1 MIKVKWWNLLSG
13 KVKISWSKNAA
24 LPLIAASLLI
34 NGKVTLHNVPKIGD
48 VLTLLDILRDIWV
61 DYKFEWNTLFLD
73 NSNLEPKLFDYS
85 KIKKIRASILLLGP
99 LLYRFKKISIP
110 FPGWCIIGKR
120 PIDSHLDGLHALGYN
135 VSFVDNH
142 IDISGTLD
150 AGDKI
155 INAWFW
161 VTATENLIV
170 ANIFRTGHTTIKMS
184 ALEPH
189 VLNLVDFLNAAGA
202 DIVINHTHHIHINWV
217 EKLENIVE
225 FDVIADYI
233 ESGTFMV
240 IWALAAKDY
249 IDIEDARIEDLY
261 SFIEKLREAWIKIED
276 LWNDVA
282 RVYRADKIK
291 AIELQTNIFPG
302 FPTDLQS
309 PFAILLSQAEWISK
323 IHEVLFE
330 WRLNFL
336 VELDKLWGHTAILN
350 PHQALIFGK
359 TELKARNTTV
369 TSWDLRAGAAMI
381 IAGLIAEGETFITNV
396 EYIER
401 WYENFVPKLK
411 TLGADLE
418 FIKEQQ

>member
-34 NGKVTLHNVPKIGD
+34 TGKVTLHNVPKIGD
-48 VLTLLDILRDIWV
+48 VLTFLDILADIWV
-61 DYKFEWNTLFLD
+61 EYKFEWNTLFLD
-73 NSNLEPKLFDYS
+73 NSNLEPKHFDYS
-85 KIKKIRASILLLGP
+85 KIKKIRASILLLWP
-99 LLYRFKKISIP
+99 LLHRFKTISIP
-110 FPGWCIIGKR
+110 FPGGCSIWKR
-120 PIDSHLDGLHALGYN
+120 PIDSHLDWLQALGYT
-135 VSFVDNH
+135 VSFIDNH

-170 ANIFRTGHTTIKMS
+170 ANVFRAGHTIIKMS

-189 VLNLVDFLNAAGA
+189 VLNLVDFLNAAWA
-202 DIVINHTHHIHINWV
+202 DIVINHTHHIYINWV

-249 IDIEDARIEDLY
+249 IDIEDARQEDLY
-261 SFIEKLREAWIKIED
+261 SFIEKLREAWVKIED

-282 RVYRADKIK
+282 RVYRAYEIN

-381 IAGLIAEGETFITNV
+381 IAWLIAEGETFITNV

-418 FIKEQQ
+418 MIKD

>member
-34 NGKVTLHNVPKIGD
+34 NGRVTLHNVPKIWD
-48 VLTLLDILRDIWV
+48 VLTFLDILSDIWV
-61 DYKFEWNTLFLD
+61 KYNFEWNTLFLD
-73 NSNLEPKLFDYS
+73 NSNLEPKHFDYS
-85 KIKKIRASILLLGP
+85 KIKKIRASILLLAP
-99 LLYRFKKISIP
+99 LLHRFKTISIP
-110 FPGWCIIGKR
+110 FPGGCSIWKR
-120 PIDSHLDGLHALGYN
+120 PIDSHLDWLQALGYN

-142 IDISGTLD
+142 IDISWILESW
-150 AGDKI
+150 DKV
-155 INAWFW
+155 INAKFW
-161 VTATENLIV
+161 VTATENLIA
-170 ANIFRTGHTTIKMS
+170 ANIFRKWKTKIEMS

-189 VLNLVDFLNAAGA
+189 VINLVDMLNKAWAN
-202 DIVINHTHHIHINWV
+202 IKINHTHRIEINWV
-217 EKLENIVE
+217 DLLSNNLEFEV
-225 FDVIADYI
+225 VSDYI

-240 IWALAAKDY
+240 IWALASKDY
-249 IDIEDARIEDLY
+249 IDIENARINDLY
-261 SFIEKLREAWIKIED
+261 SFLEKLKEAGVKTDD
-276 LWNDVA
+276 LWNDTL
-282 RVYRADKIK
+282 RIYRSDTIK

-309 PFAILLSQAEWISK
+309 PFAILLSQADWISK

-350 PHQALIFGK
+350 PHEALIFGK

-381 IAGLIAEGETFITNV
+381 IAGLIADGDTFITNV

-401 WYENFVPKLK
+401 GYENFVPKLK
-411 TLGADLE
+411 NLGADIE
-418 FIKEQQ
+418 FTRE

>member
-48 VLTLLDILRDIWV
+48 VLTFLDILADIWV
-61 DYKFEWNTLFLD
+61 EYKFEWNTLFLD
-73 NSNLEPKLFDYS
+73 NSNLEPKHFDYS
-85 KIKKIRASILLLGP
+85 KIKKIRASILLLWP
-99 LLYRFKKISIP
+99 LLHRFKTISIP
-110 FPGWCIIGKR
+110 FPGGCSIWKR
-120 PIDSHLDGLHALGYN
+120 PIDSHLDWLQALGYT
-135 VSFVDNH
+135 VSFIDSH
-142 IDISGTLD
+142 IDISGTLETW
-150 AGDKI
+150 DKI

-170 ANIFRTGHTTIKMS
+170 ANVFRAGHTIIKMS

-189 VLNLVDFLNAAGA
+189 VLNLVDFLNAAWA

-249 IDIEDARIEDLY
+249 IDIEDARQEDLY
-261 SFIEKLREAWIKIED
+261 SFIEKLREAWVKIED

-282 RVYRADKIK
+282 RVYRAYEIN

-381 IAGLIAEGETFITNV
+381 IAWLIAEGETFITNV

-418 FIKEQQ
+418 MIKD

>member
-34 NGKVTLHNVPKIGD
+34 NGKVVLHNVPKIGD
-48 VLTLLDILRDIWV
+48 VLTFLDILSDIWAV
-61 DYKFEWNTLFLD
+61 YKFEWNTLFLD

-85 KIKKIRASILLLGP
+85 KIKKIRASILLLAP
-99 LLYRFKKISIP
+99 LLYRFKNISIP
-110 FPGWCIIGKR
+110 FPGWCSIWKR
-120 PIDSHLDGLHALGYN
+120 PIDSHLDWLASLWYN

-142 IDISGTLD
+142 IDISWVLESW
-150 AGDKI
+150 DKV
-155 INAWFW
+155 INAKFW
-161 VTATENLIV
+161 VTATENLIC
-170 ANIFRTGHTTIKMS
+170 ANIFRKWKTKIEMS

-189 VLNLVDFLNAAGA
+189 VVNLVDMLNKAWA
-202 DIVINHTHHIHINWV
+202 DIKINHTHRIEINWV
-217 EKLENIVE
+217 DSLSNNLEFSV
-225 FDVIADYI
+225 VSDYI
-233 ESGTFMV
+233 ESGTFIV
-240 IWALAAKDY
+240 IWALASEKF
-249 IDIEDARIEDLY
+249 IDIENARIDDLY
-261 SFIEKLREAWIKIED
+261 SFIEKLKEAWVKVED
-276 LWNDVA
+276 LWNDA
-282 RVYRADKIK
+282 LRVYKCENIN

-323 IHEVLFE
+323 IHEILFE

-359 TELKARNTTV
+359 TELKAKNTTV
-369 TSWDLRAGAAMI
+369 TSWDLRAWAAMI
-381 IAGLIAEGETFITNV
+381 IAWLIANWNTFITNV

-401 WYENFVPKLK
+401 GYENFVPKLK
-411 TLGADLE
+411 NLGADIE
-418 FIKEQQ
+418 FIQD